1 MFVYGSI
8 NRGGV
13 KDMGAMMRIFAI
25 IDIIAAVIIY
35 LAWQPEAWV
44 FSGVLGVIK
53 TVIIF
58 ILVVKGFMSI
68 F

>member
-1 MFVYGSI
+1 
-8 NRGGV
+8 
-13 KDMGAMMRIFAI
+13 MRIFAI

-35 LAWQPEAWV
+35 LAWNPETW
-44 FSGVLGVIK
+44 VLGGTLGAIK

-58 ILVVKGFMSI
+58 ILVAKGFMSI